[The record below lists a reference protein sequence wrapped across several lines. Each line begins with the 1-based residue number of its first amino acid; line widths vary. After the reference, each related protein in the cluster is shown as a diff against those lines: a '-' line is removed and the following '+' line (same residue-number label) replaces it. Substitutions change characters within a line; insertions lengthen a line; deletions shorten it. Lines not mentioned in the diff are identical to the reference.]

1 MYQAETQATTASV
14 PNTAAPTAQRRE
26 TRATG
31 GATTG
36 AVVDIGGGN
45 RNRAF
50 LRDDRWLVLSMFKG
64 KDATYPGTFHIG
76 FGQPS
81 EAKVDEINARLK
93 ADGFDIH
100 PPEHTHAYT
109 FYVKAPGG
117 FTVEV
122 MH

>member
-1 MYQAETQATTASV
+1 MNHLNLTVSDV
-14 PNTAAPTAQRRE
+14 DAAKSFLQTYF
-26 TRATG
+26 G
-31 GATTG
+31 L
-36 AVVDIGGGN
+36 VDIGGGN

-64 KDATYPGTFHIG
+64 KDAVYPGTIHIG
-76 FGQPS
+76 FGQES
-81 EAKVDEINARLK
+81 EAKVDEINARLR
-93 ADGFDIH
+93 ADGFDVG
-100 PPEHTHAYT
+100 PPQHSHAYT

>member
-1 MYQAETQATTASV
+1 MILNHVNLAVTDV
-14 PNTAAPTAQRRE
+14 PAAKAFLE
-26 TRATG
+26 KYFG
-31 GATTG
+31 L
-36 AVVDIGGGN
+36 VDIGGGN

-64 KDATYPGTFHIG
+64 KDVTYPGTFHIG
-76 FGQPS
+76 FGQES
-81 EAKVDEINARLK
+81 DARVDAINAQLR
-93 ADGFDIH
+93 ADGFDVASPRH
-100 PPEHTHAYT
+100 EHAYT

>member
-1 MYQAETQATTASV
+1 MIMNHLNLTVSDV
-14 PNTAAPTAQRRE
+14 AAAKGFLE
-26 TRATG
+26 KYFG
-31 GATTG
+31 LI
-36 AVVDIGGGN
+36 DIGGGN

-64 KDATYPGTFHIG
+64 KDTTYPGTFHIG

-81 EAKVDEINARLK
+81 DAKVDEINARLK
-93 ADGFDIH
+93 ADGFDVN
-100 PPEHTHAYT
+100 PPEHAHAYT

>member
-1 MYQAETQATTASV
+1 MIMNHLNLTVSDV
-14 PNTAAPTAQRRE
+14 AAAKAFLE
-26 TRATG
+26 KYFG
-31 GATTG
+31 L
-36 AVVDIGGGN
+36 VDIGGGN
-45 RNRAF
+45 TNRAF

-76 FGQPS
+76 FGQES
-81 EAKVDEINARLK
+81 AARVDAINAQLR
-93 ADGFDIH
+93 ADGFDVT
-100 PPEHTHAYT
+100 PPTHAHAYT